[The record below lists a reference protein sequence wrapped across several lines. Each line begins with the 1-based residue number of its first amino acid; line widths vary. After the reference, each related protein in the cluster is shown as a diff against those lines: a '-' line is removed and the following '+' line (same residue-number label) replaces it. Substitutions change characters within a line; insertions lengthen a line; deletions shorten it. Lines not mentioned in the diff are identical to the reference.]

1 MSIRISPY
9 LNFDGNTREA
19 MSFYREVFGGE
30 LTISTFGDYDMA
42 EKPED
47 GDKVMHSQL
56 QVSPELTIMAADAPS
71 GMPLD
76 AGSQVSVAVFDN
88 DVEGTERM
96 GKMFEALSAD
106 GGQVTV
112 PFEKAPWGDVFGM
125 CVDRFGI
132 SWLFDGAAGNGG

>member
-9 LNFDGNTREA
+9 LNFAGSAREA

-30 LTISTFGDYDMA
+30 LTIDTFGDYDMA
-42 EKPED
+42 ENPED
-47 GDKVMHSQL
+47 RDKVMHSQL
-56 QVSPELTIMAADAPS
+56 QVSPELSIMASDAPP

-76 AGSQVSVAVFDN
+76 TGAQVSVAVFD
-88 DVEGTERM
+88 DDPAETERL
-96 GKMFEALSAD
+96 GRMFEALSTD

-132 SWLFDGAAGNGG
+132 SWLFDGAARNDG